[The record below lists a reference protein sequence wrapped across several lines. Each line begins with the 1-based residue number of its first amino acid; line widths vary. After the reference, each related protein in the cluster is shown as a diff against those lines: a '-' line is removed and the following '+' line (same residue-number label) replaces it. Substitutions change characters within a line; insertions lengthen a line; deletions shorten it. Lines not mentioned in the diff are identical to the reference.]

1 MKNMGLGNQ
10 TRQRIIWKREMLNLN
25 LSQSHSR
32 ADSCNPSIGSRQH
45 FYQDEIRLIN
55 FPDYLN
61 ISIISVN
68 IISICFP
75 HSVWYPMPPI
85 YCQCKENSAFF
96 LSLCSFLSVT
106 KFMLLLKNLLHS
118 GHVLD
123 DQCSCCRSSI

>member
-1 MKNMGLGNQ
+1 MGDVKNMGLGNQ
-10 TRQRIIWKREMLNLN
+10 TRQRIIWKREMLILN

-45 FYQDEIRLIN
+45 FYQDEIRFIN

-75 HSVWYPMPPI
+75 HSV
-85 YCQCKENSAFF
+85 
-96 LSLCSFLSVT
+96 
-106 KFMLLLKNLLHS
+106 
-118 GHVLD
+118 
-123 DQCSCCRSSI
+123 